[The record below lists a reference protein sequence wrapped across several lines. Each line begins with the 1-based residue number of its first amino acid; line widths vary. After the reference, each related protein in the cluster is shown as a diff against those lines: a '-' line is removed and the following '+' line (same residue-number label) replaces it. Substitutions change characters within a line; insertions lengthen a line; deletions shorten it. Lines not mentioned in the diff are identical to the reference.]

1 MIYLNT
7 MLPSFKL
14 SNLLKLTLQHLI
26 TIFVVIMAV
35 GASMLPI
42 AARAQAAA
50 CSTSEVAQV
59 LVIPAGGWAAGTT
72 GPYSFTVGTGIN
84 AITVTYS
91 VVGNVAFGAGTPALV
106 QSGGLNNVVQST
118 HTVATVNT
126 LLDTQIISFSRPIN
140 KLALIGTDI
149 DYSSAAGGWQ
159 DQVVARVNGTILPTS
174 MVGGANHTIN
184 LATGTA
190 TATTSFNCAAT
201 DTTCNVTSGFN
212 VNGITTAS
220 QEFRTG
226 PNHRGGAQVVGAT
239 SFGWCATKLS
249 NITLAK
255 TWSSASV
262 NDAVTVAASGAT
274 PALVSLNSVA
284 NTATE
289 TDTGA
294 LQTVLVGSV
303 LNLSENFTTGA
314 ATNYAATLACTGT
327 TGLVGNTLT
336 VGAADTAIVCT
347 YTNKSIAVALTITK
361 TDSKTVATSG
371 GTNNYVVT
379 VSNAGPAA
387 ADGVVVTD
395 VVGAGLTCPATNPV
409 TCSVT
414 SGAAV
419 CPAGALTFA
428 NLTAGITI
436 ATFPNASALQF
447 AYTCNVN

>member
-1 MIYLNT
+1 
-7 MLPSFKL
+7 
-14 SNLLKLTLQHLI
+14 
-26 TIFVVIMAV
+26 
-35 GASMLPI
+35 
-42 AARAQAAA
+42 
-50 CSTSEVAQV
+50 
-59 LVIPAGGWAAGTT
+59 
-72 GPYSFTVGTGIN
+72 
-84 AITVTYS
+84 
-91 VVGNVAFGAGTPALV
+91 
-106 QSGGLNNVVQST
+106 
-118 HTVATVNT
+118 VATVNT
-126 LLDTQIISFSRPIN
+126 LLDTQIVSFSRPIN